1 MEIELKKIK
10 IVDEMSDETT
20 CFCADVWI
28 DGAYVG
34 SAENA
39 GSGGPNLYRPHGL
52 EDVLQKHAESLGP
65 VEFAGTKLDRDA
77 DMVVSELLEAH
88 RLRKE
93 LRRRLMFVE
102 KSSGKLRETKV
113 FKAAVLADLLKPEN
127 RETTKARLGG
137 DVEKIL
143 NLMPFECA
151 LKLWNGGE
159 G

>member
-10 IVDEMSDETT
+10 ITDEMSDETT

-28 DGAYVG
+28 DGKYAG

-39 GSGGPNLYRPHGL
+39 GSGGPNLYRPHRL

-65 VEFAGTKLDRDA
+65 VEFGGTWLERDA

-93 LRRRLMFVE
+93 LRRRLVFVE

-143 NLMPFECA
+143 NLLPFGEA
-151 LKLWNGGE
+151 LKLCNGGE

>member
-1 MEIELKKIK
+1 MKIELKKIK

-28 DGAYVG
+28 DGKFEGRVQ
-34 SAENA
+34 N
-39 GSGGPNLYRPHGL
+39 SGQGGCHDYAPHSL

-77 DMVVSELLEAH
+77 DMVISELLEAH

-93 LRRRLMFVE
+93 LRRRLVFVS
-102 KSSGKLRETKV
+102 KSDGKLRETKA
-113 FKAAVLADLLKPEN
+113 FKPRVLAELLKPEN

-151 LKLWNGGE
+151 LKLWNGG
-159 G
+159 

>member
-10 IVDEMSDETT
+10 VFDEMSDETT

-28 DGAYVG
+28 DGKFEGRVQ
-34 SAENA
+34 N
-39 GSGGPNLYRPHGL
+39 SGRGGCNDYAPHSLAKTLG
-52 EDVLQKHAESLGP
+52 EHAKTLGP

-93 LRRRLMFVE
+93 LRRRLIFVE

>member
-28 DGAYVG
+28 DGKFEGRVQ
-34 SAENA
+34 N
-39 GSGGPNLYRPHGL
+39 SGRGGCNDYAPHSL
-52 EDVLQKHAESLGP
+52 AKTLNEHAESLGP
-65 VEFAGTKLDRDA
+65 VEFGGAWLERDA
-77 DMVVSELLEAH
+77 DMVVSELLGAH

-93 LRRRLMFVE
+93 LRRRLVFVE
-102 KSSGKLRETKV
+102 KSSGKLRETV
-113 FKAAVLADLLKPEN
+113 AFKPRVLAELLKPEN
-127 RETTKARLGG
+127 RELTKARLGG

>member
-28 DGAYVG
+28 DGKFEGRVQ
-34 SAENA
+34 N
-39 GSGGPNLYRPHGL
+39 SGQGGCNDYAPHRL

-65 VEFAGTKLDRDA
+65 VEFGGTWLERDA

-93 LRRRLMFVE
+93 LRRRLVFVS
-102 KSSGKLRETKV
+102 KSDGEIRETKA
-113 FKAAVLADLLKPEN
+113 FKPRVLAELLKPEN

>member
-10 IVDEMSDETT
+10 VFDEMSDETT

-28 DGAYVG
+28 DGKFEGRVQ
-34 SAENA
+34 N
-39 GSGGPNLYRPHGL
+39 SGQGGCNDYAPHSL
-52 EDVLQKHAESLGP
+52 EKTLGGYAKTLGP
-65 VEFAGTKLDRDA
+65 VEFAGTKLERDA

-113 FKAAVLADLLKPEN
+113 LKAAVLADLLKPEN

>member
-1 MEIELKKIK
+1 MKIELKKIK

-28 DGAYVG
+28 DGKFEGRVQ
-34 SAENA
+34 N
-39 GSGGPNLYRPHGL
+39 SGRGGCNDYAPHSL
-52 EDVLQKHAESLGP
+52 AKTLNEHAESLGP

-93 LRRRLMFVE
+93 LRRRLVFVE

-127 RETTKARLGG
+127 RELTKARLGG

>member
-1 MEIELKKIK
+1 MKIELKKIK
-10 IVDEMSDETT
+10 VFDEMSDETT

-28 DGAYVG
+28 DGKFEGRVQ
-34 SAENA
+34 N
-39 GSGGPNLYRPHGL
+39 SGQGGCNDYAPHRL
-52 EDVLQKHAESLGP
+52 KDVLQKHAESLGP
-65 VEFAGTKLDRDA
+65 VEFLGTWLERDA
-77 DMVVSELLEAH
+77 DMVVFELLEAH

-93 LRRRLMFVE
+93 LRRRLVFVE

-127 RETTKARLGG
+127 RELTKARLGG

>member
-28 DGAYVG
+28 DGKFEGRVQ
-34 SAENA
+34 N
-39 GSGGPNLYRPHGL
+39 SGQGGCNDYAPHRL
-52 EDVLQKHAESLGP
+52 EDVLQKHA
-65 VEFAGTKLDRDA
+65 
-77 DMVVSELLEAH
+77 DMVVSELLAAH

-93 LRRRLMFVE
+93 LRRRLVFVE

-143 NLMPFECA
+143 NLMPFEGA